1 MFMSN
6 FTRSRGSAIKWRPTT
21 NLWCCSIDFFTRHFK
36 SMKALAFI
44 MLFVFSSGSML
55 GQSNELMERST
66 YLNRCMD
73 EAPVGPTAA
82 EVGGMY
88 VEICDGITPTVT
100 KSSAWVQPSTDCDWE
115 IIHTYDIVCGDFEEQ
130 FKIHYTGGDQTA
142 PTLNEDAVIPS
153 GGSDLNVCFDE
164 IPEGPSESD
173 IRDLFS
179 DNCGDVIV
187 VKSGEPTGSDCA
199 WSVTYKYEITDE
211 CGNTASP
218 IDISYSG
225 GDTEDPVL
233 VGVPE
238 DETVSCIDEI
248 PDAPQVTATDNCAD
262 NLVVTLEEDDS
273 NLGTFCDGG
282 TLVRT
287 WTVTDECDHTVSMS
301 QTITVEP
308 TPETYFLNT
317 PDNISISCDE
327 AGSYQPS
334 SLAYTNGVDSGA
346 CAINGEVAGEL
357 SGNYTECGGYLKVTW
372 SYTDECEREITYVQD
387 ITVEPAPMAAF
398 ESVSDEEITCDE
410 AASYE
415 AGYLAYTNDAETEAC
430 LIAGEVAGELSGSY
444 TECGG
449 ELMVTWT
456 FMDDCQREITA
467 TKTITVLPAPVAEF
481 APVEDEE
488 ITCDEAATYSAG
500 FLTYNNGAET
510 DACYISGKVKGVIT
524 GSYTECGGEL
534 IATWTYTDDCNRQI
548 TASKTITVLPAPVA
562 EFAPVEDEVISC
574 DEAGSYSAGFLTYNN
589 GAETKSCYISGKVE
603 GVITG
608 SYTECGGELEV
619 TWTYIDDCQREITT
633 SKTVTVEPAPM
644 ASFESVT
651 DEEITCDE
659 AATYTAG
666 YLSYNNNAETKACS
680 ISGEVEGELSG
691 SYSECGGEL
700 EVTWTYVDDCQREIT
715 ATKTVTVLPTPAAEF
730 APVEDEEITCDEAA
744 SYVAGY
750 LSYSNNAETDACL
763 IEGEVEGE
771 ISGEYSEC
779 GGTLTVTWFYKDNCE
794 REITATKTVT
804 VLPAPVAE
812 FDSVEVI
819 VIDCDEAA
827 SYEAGYLAYSNGAGT
842 DACLIAGEV
851 EGEITGSYTECG
863 GLLFANWTF
872 TDECERT
879 ITQTQQIKVNPAPA
893 AEFAPVE
900 NEEIT
905 CDEAASYVA
914 GYLSYSNNAETESC
928 LIEGQ
933 VEGELS
939 GNYTECGGELQ
950 VTWTFMDDCQ
960 REITATKIVT
970 VLPAPKAEFVNV
982 PQNITITCDQAAV
995 YQSANL
1001 EYTNNAETEACLIT
1015 GEVEGEITG
1024 SYTEC
1029 GGEFVV
1035 TWTFMDDCQREITA
1049 TKIVTISPAPVAEFA
1064 PVEDEEITCD
1074 EAATYSA
1081 GFLTYNNGAET
1092 DACYIS
1098 GKVKGSLSGSYTE
1111 CGGELIATWTYT
1123 DDCNRQITASKTI
1136 TVLPAPVAEFAPVE
1150 DEVISCDEAGSYSA
1164 GFLTYNNGAET
1175 KSCYI
1180 SGKVEGVITGSYTEC
1195 GGELEVT
1202 WTYIDDC
1209 QREITTSKTVTVE
1222 PAPMASFESVSDE
1235 EITCDEA
1242 ATYTAGYLSYNNNA
1256 ETKACSISGEVE
1268 GELSGSYTEC
1278 GGELEVTWTY
1288 VDDCQREIT
1297 ASKTVTVLPAPA
1309 AEFAPVEDEEITCD
1323 EAAYYK
1329 PEYLAYTNDAGSDTC
1344 LIEGEVL
1351 GEISGEY
1358 NECGGTLTVT
1368 WFYKDNCER
1377 EITASKTVTVL
1388 PAPAAEFAPVENEEI
1403 TCDEA
1408 ASYVAGYLSYSNNA
1422 GTEACLISGEVEGEL
1437 SGTYTECGGELQVT
1451 WTFMDD
1457 CQREITASKTVTVL
1471 PAPAAEFAPVENE
1484 EITCDEAASYVAGY
1498 LSYSNNAETD
1508 ACLIAG
1514 EVEGEISGE
1523 YNECGGELM
1532 VTWTFMDD
1540 CQREITATKIV
1551 TVLPAPAA
1559 EFAPVEDEEITCD
1572 EAASYVA
1579 GYLSYSN
1586 NAETDACLIAG
1597 EVEGELSG
1605 TYTECGGELMVTW
1618 TFMDDCQRE
1627 ITATKTVTVLPAPA
1641 AEFAPVE
1648 DEEITCEEANVYE
1661 ATYLSYTNDAGTEA
1675 CLIEGEVL
1683 GEISGEYNE
1692 CGGTLTVT
1700 WFYKDDCEREIT
1712 TSKTVTVLPAPVAE
1726 FDQVDDIT
1734 IACEDLATYEPAY
1747 LAYSNGGTV
1756 SCEISGEVQ
1765 GVAEPFD
1772 GSCGMFE
1779 VNWSFTD
1786 ECGRTITANRTVT
1799 VIDETAPVLVGE
1811 LPEGISNIDA
1821 CYADHPTE
1829 PTEEEIAALFE
1840 DNCGNVNVTKTVVSL
1855 GDDCDWAVM
1864 FRYEVQDDCGNF
1876 AAPVKV
1882 YYNGGDKTA
1891 PELTGTL
1898 PTGETGMELCFDEI
1912 PEAPKSSNLAELY
1925 TENCSEV
1932 IVTEL
1937 EPVITGDNCYWTATY
1952 TYTVE
1957 DACGNKAEN
1966 IVIYYQG
1973 GDTTPPVLE
1982 GDVPM
1987 GQNSLD
1993 LCIDSDLGEP
2003 SEEDIAALYSDN
2015 CSEVITVNKI
2025 EKVYGTDCEW
2035 IRVFEYIAM
2044 DECGNESD
2052 IIKVNYQGGDQSP
2065 PVFDL
2070 ECQLES
2076 FEIFTSNGADC
2087 PAEAGI
2093 SLNVGDEIDAFTSW
2107 TVGGVEIL
2115 PIGSCVSDNCTDL
2128 GDIIIRV
2135 IGKTST
2141 DDNCINMLSIS
2152 FEAED
2157 ACGKISEPFTCT
2169 YKVIDDEAPEA
2180 PADEEFTY
2188 ECTDDVPEAIDLKAI
2203 DACQG
2208 EIEGV
2213 FSETSDGQTCPETIT
2228 RTWTYDD
2235 GCGNVSVTT
2244 HVITVNDVAA
2254 PVLECPEDVDFG
2266 VVTETPTGFADKAFY
2281 TDNCVADGATHDYTD
2296 SEITETVN
2304 NSSVEGEYIF
2314 TFEEGYLLN
2323 LGNAPTGTSNGY
2335 PHYTGIITSPSGD
2348 VLPNYGT
2355 ILVVYNPN
2363 SGEYDILQ
2371 DFGENNIQ
2379 PAGTADADAF
2389 DGCDAAAWT
2398 FTSNTGHNK
2407 AFTLECPVYSSSVT
2421 YTFTRTFTA
2430 ADDCGNED
2438 ECSVT
2443 YTWTIEVGCDEEAPV
2458 IECPDDA
2465 NFGENPDLDNNG
2477 VPYGVATT
2485 ANYTDNMDEDGVTS
2499 TYTDELSSEEYYGE
2513 STNFDISCIQD
2524 GSLFALVH
2532 FERTGYAED
2541 GYAIYADGYR
2551 EDYPQYTYDLYYN
2564 HSTNRWEVYEYDN
2577 GYLLGLVWYNVTEDT
2592 APSCN
2597 PSDWDIDGSVC
2608 DGIYVDCGYYY
2619 LDYTEYTLTRTF
2631 TQTDSCGNEGECSVT
2646 YTWVEGTEAE
2656 NRQSNETTYST
2667 TSNGAQIYAGEVSEE
2682 RVSEALDFTAY
2693 PVPFDK
2699 EVNISYT
2706 FDFETNVTIELFD
2719 TKGLLIL
2726 SDTNNRYVA
2735 GSKGNTRFDLSRT
2748 SNQMFYVKLTTSQ
2761 GSVTKKI
2768 VSSSVKRH

>member
-1 MFMSN
+1 MSN

-142 PTLNEDAVIPS
+142 PILNEDAVIPS

-225 GDTEDPVL
+225 GDTDDPVL

-510 DACYISGKVKGVIT
+510 DACYISGKVKGSLS

-548 TASKTITVLPAPVA
+548 IASKTITVLPAPVA

-608 SYTECGGELEV
+608 SYTECGGELLV
-619 TWTYIDDCQREITT
+619 TWTYVDDCQREITAT
-633 SKTVTVEPAPM
+633 KTVTVEPAPM

-691 SYSECGGEL
+691 SYTECGGEL
-700 EVTWTYVDDCQREIT
+700 QVTWTYVDDCQREIT
-715 ATKTVTVLPTPAAEF
+715 ATKTVTVLP
-730 APVEDEEITCDEAA
+730 
-744 SYVAGY
+744 
-750 LSYSNNAETDACL
+750 
-763 IEGEVEGE
+763 
-771 ISGEYSEC
+771 
-779 GGTLTVTWFYKDNCE
+779 
-794 REITATKTVT
+794 
-804 VLPAPVAE
+804 
-812 FDSVEVI
+812 
-819 VIDCDEAA
+819 
-827 SYEAGYLAYSNGAGT
+827 
-842 DACLIAGEV
+842 
-851 EGEITGSYTECG
+851 
-863 GLLFANWTF
+863 
-872 TDECERT
+872 
-879 ITQTQQIKVNPAPA
+879 APA
-893 AEFAPVE
+893 AMF
-900 NEEIT
+900 
-905 CDEAASYVA
+905 DD
-914 GYLSYSNNAETESC
+914 
-928 LIEGQ
+928 
-933 VEGELS
+933 
-939 GNYTECGGELQ
+939 
-950 VTWTFMDDCQ
+950 VT
-960 REITATKIVT
+960 
-970 VLPAPKAEFVNV
+970 
-982 PQNITITCDQAAV
+982 
-995 YQSANL
+995 
-1001 EYTNNAETEACLIT
+1001 
-1015 GEVEGEITG
+1015 
-1024 SYTEC
+1024 
-1029 GGEFVV
+1029 
-1035 TWTFMDDCQREITA
+1035 
-1049 TKIVTISPAPVAEFA
+1049 
-1064 PVEDEEITCD
+1064 
-1074 EAATYSA
+1074 
-1081 GFLTYNNGAET
+1081 
-1092 DACYIS
+1092 
-1098 GKVKGSLSGSYTE
+1098 
-1111 CGGELIATWTYT
+1111 
-1123 DDCNRQITASKTI
+1123 
-1136 TVLPAPVAEFAPVE
+1136 
-1150 DEVISCDEAGSYSA
+1150 
-1164 GFLTYNNGAET
+1164 
-1175 KSCYI
+1175 
-1180 SGKVEGVITGSYTEC
+1180 
-1195 GGELEVT
+1195 
-1202 WTYIDDC
+1202 
-1209 QREITTSKTVTVE
+1209 
-1222 PAPMASFESVSDE
+1222 
-1235 EITCDEA
+1235 
-1242 ATYTAGYLSYNNNA
+1242 
-1256 ETKACSISGEVE
+1256 
-1268 GELSGSYTEC
+1268 
-1278 GGELEVTWTY
+1278 
-1288 VDDCQREIT
+1288 
-1297 ASKTVTVLPAPA
+1297 
-1309 AEFAPVEDEEITCD
+1309 DEEITCD

-1422 GTEACLISGEVEGEL
+1422 GTEACLISGEVEGEIT
-1437 SGTYTECGGELQVT
+1437 GTYSECGGTLTVT
-1451 WTFMDD
+1451 WFYKDD
-1457 CQREITASKTVTVL
+1457 CEREITATKTVTVL

-1508 ACLIAG
+1508 ACLIAGEVEGELSGTYTECGGELLVTWTFMDDCQREITATKTVTVLPAPAAEFAPVEDEEITCDEAASYAAGYLSYSNNAETDACLIAGEVEGEITGTYSECGGTLTVTWFYKDDCEREITATKTVTVLPAPAAEFAPVEDEEITCDEAASYVAGYLSYSNDAETDTCLIAG

-1572 EAASYVA
+1572 EAASYAA

-1605 TYTECGGELMVTW
+1605 TYSECGGTLTVTWFYKDNCEREITATKTVTVLPAPAAEFAPVEDEEITCDEAASYVAGYLSYSNNAETDACLIAGEVEGELTGTYTECGGELLVTW

-2093 SLNVGDEIDAFTSW
+2093 SLNIGDEIDAFTSW

-2235 GCGNVSVTT
+2235 GCGNISVTT
-2244 HVITVNDVAA
+2244 HVITVNDVTA

-2281 TDNCVADGATHDYTD
+2281 TDNCIADGATHDYTD

-2304 NSSVEGEYIF
+2304 SSSVEGEYIF

-2323 LGNAPTGTSNGY
+2323 LGNAPAGTTSDGQPY
-2335 PHYTGIITSPSGD
+2335 YSGVITSLNGD

-2355 ILVVYNPN
+2355 ILVVYNSN

-2371 DFGENNIQ
+2371 DFGGNNIQ
-2379 PAGTADADAF
+2379 PAGTANADAF
-2389 DGCDAAAWT
+2389 DGCDATAWS

-2407 AFTLECPVYSSSVT
+2407 AFTLECPVYSSSIT

-2465 NFGENPDLDNNG
+2465 NFGENPDLDING

-2485 ANYTDNMDEDGVTS
+2485 ANYTDNMDEDGVTT

-2513 STNFDISCIQD
+2513 STNFDISCIQN

>member
-1 MFMSN
+1 
-6 FTRSRGSAIKWRPTT
+6 
-21 NLWCCSIDFFTRHFK
+21 
-36 SMKALAFI
+36 MKALAFI

-449 ELMVTWT
+449 ELLVTWT

-619 TWTYIDDCQREITT
+619 TWTYVDDCQREITAT
-633 SKTVTVEPAPM
+633 KTVTVEPAPM

-691 SYSECGGEL
+691 SYTECGGEL

-715 ATKTVTVLPTPAAEF
+715 ATKTVTVLPAPAAEF

-794 REITATKTVT
+794 REITASKTVT

-939 GNYTECGGELQ
+939 GSYTECGGELQ

-1001 EYTNNAETEACLIT
+1001 EYTNNAETDACLIA

-1035 TWTFMDDCQREITA
+1035 TWTFIDDCQREITA

-1202 WTYIDDC
+1202 WTYVDDC

-1222 PAPMASFESVSDE
+1222 PAPMASFESVTDE

-1268 GELSGSYTEC
+1268 GEITG
-1278 GGELEVTWTY
+1278 TY
-1288 VDDCQREIT
+1288 
-1297 ASKTVTVLPAPA
+1297 S
-1309 AEFAPVEDEEITCD
+1309 
-1323 EAAYYK
+1323 
-1329 PEYLAYTNDAGSDTC
+1329 
-1344 LIEGEVL
+1344 
-1351 GEISGEY
+1351 
-1358 NECGGTLTVT
+1358 ECGGTLTVT
-1368 WFYKDNCER
+1368 WFYKDDCER
-1377 EITASKTVTVL
+1377 EITATKT
-1388 PAPAAEFAPVENEEI
+1388 
-1403 TCDEA
+1403 
-1408 ASYVAGYLSYSNNA
+1408 
-1422 GTEACLISGEVEGEL
+1422 
-1437 SGTYTECGGELQVT
+1437 
-1451 WTFMDD
+1451 
-1457 CQREITASKTVTVL
+1457 
-1471 PAPAAEFAPVENE
+1471 
-1484 EITCDEAASYVAGY
+1484 
-1498 LSYSNNAETD
+1498 
-1508 ACLIAG
+1508 
-1514 EVEGEISGE
+1514 
-1523 YNECGGELM
+1523 
-1532 VTWTFMDD
+1532 
-1540 CQREITATKIV
+1540 V

-1683 GEISGEYNE
+1683 GEITGTYSE

-1747 LAYSNGGTV
+1747 LSYSNGGTV

-2093 SLNVGDEIDAFTSW
+2093 SLNIGDEIDAFTSW

-2203 DACQG
+2203 DTCQG

-2244 HVITVNDVAA
+2244 HVITVNDVTA

-2281 TDNCVADGATHDYTD
+2281 TDNCIADGATHDYTD

-2304 NSSVEGEYIF
+2304 SSSVEGEYIF
-2314 TFEEGYLLN
+2314 TFEEGYMLN
-2323 LGNAPTGTSNGY
+2323 LGNAPAGTTSDGQPY
-2335 PHYTGIITSPSGD
+2335 YSGVITSLNGD

-2355 ILVVYNPN
+2355 ILVVYNSN

-2371 DFGENNIQ
+2371 DFGGNDIQ
-2379 PAGTADADAF
+2379 PAGSADADAF
-2389 DGCDAAAWT
+2389 DGCDATAWS

-2485 ANYTDNMDEDGVTS
+2485 ANYTDNMDEDGVTT

-2513 STNFDISCIQD
+2513 STNFDISCIQN